1 MATFPILGRDIYLAL
16 AAVGWADGQLTPEA
30 ADAIVRTALE
40 EGLDLS
46 EVAEIE
52 KATKTPT
59 DIGVVDRMGM
69 SKADRLYV
77 YAVASWIAC
86 LDGEPGEGA
95 QFALGRLGRELGV
108 PEGPRLHADTIMR
121 QIALQDDRPA
131 RFDLRTLR
139 STLDECLE
147 EAAKARRR
155 VRAEKDGSAEASGE
169 FASITP
175 GAPDDDEL
183 RSLGDRPRVDLRY
196 VVFLEPGP
204 AWRPGVDLR
213 GQELMAEHMAHWG
226 EWIELGRIELGGPF
240 VDERGEM
247 IVPTSS
253 CSESELSAYAV
264 EDPAVRAGVLVFSVR
279 RWLVTLRRDPAS
291 VG

>member
-1 MATFPILGRDIYLAL
+1 MATHPILGLDIYLAL
-16 AAVGWADGQLTPEA
+16 AAVGWADGKLTPEA

-40 EGLDLS
+40 EGLDLA
-46 EVAEIE
+46 EVGEIE

-95 QFALGRLGRELGV
+95 QGALAHLGHELGV
-108 PEGPRLHADTIMR
+108 PEGPRLHADAIMR

-147 EAAKARRR
+147 EASKARRR
-155 VRAEKDGSAEASGE
+155 RRAEKDGTAEASGE
-169 FASITP
+169 FAPILDLQAATQ
-175 GAPDDDEL
+175 ADESPTVL
-183 RSLGDRPRVDLRY
+183 ARPALDLRH

-204 AWRPGVDLR
+204 SWTVGLELR
-213 GQELMAEHMAHWG
+213 EQELYLEHQAHWRKA
-226 EWIELGRIELGGPF
+226 IDLGRVELGGPF
-240 VDERGEM
+240 VDETGAM
-247 IVPTSS
+247 IVPSRDCT
-253 CSESELSAYAV
+253 ESELAAYAV
-264 EDPAVRAGVLVFSVR
+264 EDPAVRAGILVFSLR
-279 RWLVTLRRDPAS
+279 RWLVLLKP
-291 VG
+291 VF